1 VKLSKPTFKIPPQ
14 LFDAVYNLPA
24 WQKML
29 ILLASWAVPLVLFW
43 FFFLAGS
50 LGEMKTISS
59 KIPQLKQEIRNLEAK
74 KKRLP
79 QLENDLKEMEK
90 ILQQALKL
98 LPEKEDIPSVLTEI
112 SSLGN
117 ESGLE
122 MKSFT
127 PGGEQVQGFY
137 AAIPVS
143 LTFSGSFHNTLVFFD
158 KVGKM
163 ARIVHIKEVNMGQA
177 KESHNIWS
185 QKGAGASGAGKEAV
199 TPSAGSKTSASGG
212 EMVERGSNWVINT
225 NCRAVTYRFLTP
237 EEQKARNSKKTK
249 KRRGGRVFHYA

>member
-1 VKLSKPTFKIPPQ
+1 MKLSKPTFKIPPQ

-29 ILLASWAVPLVLFW
+29 ILLASWAVPLGLFW
-43 FFFLAGS
+43 YFFLAGS
-50 LGEMKTISS
+50 LGEMKSISS
-59 KIPQLKQEIRNLEAK
+59 RIPQLKQEIRTLEAK

-79 QLENDLKEMEK
+79 QLENDLQEMK
-90 ILQQALKL
+90 RILQQALRL

-143 LTFSGSFHNTLVFFD
+143 LTFSGPFHNTLVFFD

-163 ARIVHIKEVNMGQA
+163 PRIVHIKDVKMGQA
-177 KESHNIWS
+177 KESTNIWS
-185 QKGAGASGAGKEAV
+185 QKGSGTAGTAAGARSR
-199 TPSAGSKTSASGG
+199 SAGSGNGG
-212 EMVERGSNWVINT
+212 SKAPDGDSVVRGSNWVIST
-225 NCRAVTYRFLTP
+225 TCRAVTYRFLTP
-237 EEQKARNSKKTK
+237 EEQKARNKQKKK
-249 KRRGGRVFHYA
+249 KRRRR

>member
-1 VKLSKPTFKIPPQ
+1 MKLSKPTFKIPPQ

-24 WQKML
+24 WQKVI
-29 ILLASWAVPLVLFW
+29 ILLASWAVPLGLFW
-43 FFFLAGS
+43 YFFLAGS
-50 LGEMKTISS
+50 LGEMKSISS
-59 KIPQLKQEIRNLEAK
+59 RIPQLKQEIRTLEAK

-79 QLENDLKEMEK
+79 QLENDLQEMEK

-143 LTFSGSFHNTLVFFD
+143 LTFSGPFHNTLVFFD

-163 ARIVHIKEVNMGQA
+163 ARIVHIKEVKMGQA
-177 KESHNIWS
+177 KETSNIWS
-185 QKGAGASGAGKEAV
+185 QKGAGASGDAAGGKAV
-199 TPSAGSKTSASGG
+199 SAGRENSSAQSSGG
-212 EMVERGSNWVINT
+212 DNVVRGSNWVIST
-225 NCRAVTYRFLTP
+225 TCKAVTYRFLTP
-237 EEQKARNSKKTK
+237 EEQKARNKKKKK
-249 KRRGGRVFHYA
+249 KRRRR

>member
-1 VKLSKPTFKIPPQ
+1 MKISKPTFKIPPQ

-29 ILLASWAVPLVLFW
+29 IMLASWAVPLGLFW

-50 LGEMKTISS
+50 LGEMKSISS
-59 KIPQLKQEIRNLEAK
+59 RIPQLKQEIRILEAK

-143 LTFSGSFHNTLVFFD
+143 LTFSGPFHNTLVFFD

-163 ARIVHIKEVNMGQA
+163 ARIVHIKEVKMGQA
-177 KESHNIWS
+177 KESSNIWS
-185 QKGAGASGAGKEAV
+185 QKGTGTSGAGSGAKA
-199 TPSAGSKTSASGG
+199 ASGSTKAAAAAG
-212 EMVERGSNWVINT
+212 AKDGTVERGSNWVIST
-225 NCRAVTYRFLTP
+225 TCKAVTYRFLTP
-237 EEQKARNSKKTK
+237 EEQKANKQQKKKK
-249 KRRGGRVFHYA
+249 KRRR

>member
-1 VKLSKPTFKIPPQ
+1 MKLSKSTFKIPPQ
-14 LFDAVYNLPA
+14 LFDAVYNLPT
-24 WQKML
+24 WQKAL
-29 ILLASWAVPLVLFW
+29 IMLASWAVPLGLFW
-43 FFFLAGS
+43 FFFLSGS
-50 LGEMKTISS
+50 IGEMKNISTQ
-59 KIPQLKQEIRNLEAK
+59 IPQLKEEIRNLQNK

-79 QLENDLKEMEK
+79 ILENDLKEMTK

-127 PGGEQVQGFY
+127 PGGEKIQGFY

-143 LTFSGSFHNTLVFFD
+143 LTFRGPFHNTLVFFD

-163 ARIVHIKEVNMGQA
+163 ARIVHIKEVHMGQA
-177 KESHNIWS
+177 KKSTNTWS
-185 QKGAGASGAGKEAV
+185 QKGKASGDIASSGGKGAGAAAESGE
-199 TPSAGSKTSASGG
+199 T
-212 EMVERGSNWVINT
+212 VERGSNWVINT
-225 NCRAVTYRFLTP
+225 TCKAVTYRFLTP
-237 EEQKARNSKKTK
+237 EEQKARKKKNK
-249 KRRGGRVFHYA
+249 KRRRR